1 MATCFLFGKKIN
13 FLKKDSEI
21 SFILVFF
28 IRENKVRKNYLFE
41 KDVYVKIESE
51 LGVKLPIE
59 NVRWWLSYLLRKY
72 GDEL

>member
-13 FLKKDSEI
+13 FLKKESEI

-59 NVRWWLSYLLRKY
+59 NVR
-72 GDEL
+72 

>member
-41 KDVYVKIESE
+41 KDVYVKI
-51 LGVKLPIE
+51 
-59 NVRWWLSYLLRKY
+59 
-72 GDEL
+72 